1 MDGPVK
7 HRNTYQIHEMYKLPA
22 LGIYYKLLV
31 LVEMDKS
38 DLWAGWDTMLN
49 ACWLETK

>member
-31 LVEMDKS
+31 LVENGQKWSMGR
-38 DLWAGWDTMLN
+38 LRYN
-49 ACWLETK
+49 A